1 MAGKLEERGSL
12 DDLGVDRGII
22 KVMLKIKN
30 GRQWTGF
37 MLLRMGAQWLAVANT
52 VINSRVP

>member
-1 MAGKLEERGSL
+1 MAGNFEYREIL
-12 DDLGVDRGII
+12 DDLSVDRGII

-37 MLLRMGAQWLAVANT
+37 V
-52 VINSRVP
+52 